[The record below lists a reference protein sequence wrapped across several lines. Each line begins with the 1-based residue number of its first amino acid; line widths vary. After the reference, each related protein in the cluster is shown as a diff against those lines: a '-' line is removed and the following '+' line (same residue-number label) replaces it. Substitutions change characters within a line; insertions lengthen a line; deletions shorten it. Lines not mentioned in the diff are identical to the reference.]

1 MLNHGVSLGGRVR
14 IRVACVVTQ
23 ISAQRSSKTGEGG
36 RGGRGNPPSRGAQ
49 VGFEQIN
56 QSRPRKDIS
65 SPKYSLRACCGAI
78 PFLPY
83 RPVHQAQHQRDPA
96 LSPIEDV
103 SPSLEMEAEQESM
116 NRLQVG
122 QSMIHQKA
130 PFLETA

>member
-1 MLNHGVSLGGRVR
+1 MVENKGGGE
-14 IRVACVVTQ
+14 VVTQ
-23 ISAQRSSKTGEGG
+23 ISAQRSSKGEGG

-56 QSRPRKDIS
+56 QSRREDIF
-65 SPKYSLRACCGAI
+65 SPKYFPDVTCSAI

-83 RPVHQAQHQRDPA
+83 WTQAQQRDPA

-103 SPSLEMEAEQESM
+103 SPSLEMEAEQDSM

-122 QSMIHQKA
+122 SMIHQKA
-130 PFLETA
+130 PFSKTA

>member
-1 MLNHGVSLGGRVR
+1 M
-14 IRVACVVTQ
+14 VTQ
-23 ISAQRSSKTGEGG
+23 ISAQRSSKGEGG

-56 QSRPRKDIS
+56 QSRQRGEDIS
-65 SPKYSLRACCGAI
+65 SPEYSPPIRTCCGAI

-83 RPVHQAQHQRDPA
+83 WTVQAQQRDPA

-103 SPSLEMEAEQESM
+103 SPSLEMEAEQDSM

-122 QSMIHQKA
+122 SMIHQKA
-130 PFLETA
+130 PFSKTA

>member
-1 MLNHGVSLGGRVR
+1 MV
-14 IRVACVVTQ
+14 IE
-23 ISAQRSSKTGEGG
+23 ISAQRSSKQGEGG

-56 QSRPRKDIS
+56 QRRREDI
-65 SPKYSLRACCGAI
+65 PKYSPALLFRSY
-78 PFLPY
+78 PDLE
-83 RPVHQAQHQRDPA
+83 QAQQRDPA

-122 QSMIHQKA
+122 SMIHQKSTI
-130 PFLETA
+130 FLTA

>member
-1 MLNHGVSLGGRVR
+1 M
-14 IRVACVVTQ
+14 VTQ
-23 ISAQRSSKTGEGG
+23 ISAQRSSKGEGG

-56 QSRPRKDIS
+56 QSRQRREDIS
-65 SPKYSLRACCGAI
+65 SPEYSPPIRTCCGVI

-83 RPVHQAQHQRDPA
+83 WTVQAQQRDPA

-103 SPSLEMEAEQESM
+103 SPSLEMEAEQDSM

-122 QSMIHQKA
+122 SMIHQRA
-130 PFLETA
+130 PVSTACP